1 MHNALM
7 VLLGHINH
15 RQEIADFLPL
25 QRGFFRGFS
34 MAIKKYLGFVKCL
47 FIELLSELD
56 EALAA
61 RAQFKAVEQLTQSG
75 WND

>member
-1 MHNALM
+1 
-7 VLLGHINH
+7 
-15 RQEIADFLPL
+15 
-25 QRGFFRGFS
+25 

-47 FIELLSELD
+47 LVELLSELD

-61 RAQFKAVEQLTQSG
+61 RAQFKSIEKITANS